1 MKNAILLLSIS
12 SLFISSCGGSGD
24 YVASYSNDV
33 DVSVAWTEDS
43 NPSIKMVEDARSG
56 VYVCR
61 LDSASPFSTTFD
73 IKFSEVSN
81 KDFNSIKFSAWIKA
95 GSDQA
100 KPSLV
105 VDIRDEAGN
114 TVELLSKKIEGVDF
128 KINNEWNQYE
138 FDVKL
143 TEKNR
148 KNKTNSYRIYVI
160 NSNKTPVLVDDLRVD
175 FN

>member
-1 MKNAILLLSIS
+1 MRPETLLN
-12 SLFISSCGGSGD
+12 C
-24 YVASYSNDV
+24 
-33 DVSVAWTEDS
+33 
-43 NPSIKMVEDARSG
+43 
-56 VYVCR
+56 C
-61 LDSASPFSTTFD
+61 
-73 IKFSEVSN
+73 
-81 KDFNSIKFSAWIKA
+81 
-95 GSDQA
+95 Q
-100 KPSLV
+100 
-105 VDIRDEAGN
+105 
-114 TVELLSKKIEGVDF
+114 KKIEGVDF